1 MAFSK
6 CKGTVLSM
14 SVSGVSTSVA
24 QVIEI
29 TPPKSKSIDFE
40 AETLDQSGVGVPRE
54 LTGYVDADAFSATLF
69 WDPALA
75 SQAAIEGEISTPDK
89 TTWSVTC
96 ADSGTTSISWTSA
109 GLEFGAVIGTREGL
123 KAELSGNIDG
133 LPVYA

>member
-14 SVSGVSTSVA
+14 AVSGVSTSVA

-75 SQAAIEGEISTPDK
+75 SRDRRRDFNARQNNVVGYVCGLRDDHDFMDIGR
-89 TTWSVTC
+89 
-96 ADSGTTSISWTSA
+96 A
-109 GLEFGAVIGTREGL
+109 GIRRGYRDA
-123 KAELSGNIDG
+123 
-133 LPVYA
+133 